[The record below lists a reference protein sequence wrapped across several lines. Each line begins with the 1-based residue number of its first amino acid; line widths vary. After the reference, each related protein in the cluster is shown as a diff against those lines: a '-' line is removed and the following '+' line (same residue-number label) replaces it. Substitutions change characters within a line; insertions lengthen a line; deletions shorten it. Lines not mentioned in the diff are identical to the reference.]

1 MWWYLCQMCKKFGQ
15 NRPRNAQIQYKD
27 RAFQF
32 LSMDRNDLNLN
43 THGSHV
49 KPRDHCIIVYNV
61 ICHGETVLF
70 SSSSLFWKARKWK
83 SREIGAH
90 VTQSVHTSQVNN
102 SLDDSVMYMIR
113 FRIFDTFGIFG
124 TIFAKISMEELSFRM
139 YLTNTDQ
146 FWSVEKTKLLW
157 EISTRPALSTK

>member
-1 MWWYLCQMCKKFGQ
+1 
-15 NRPRNAQIQYKD
+15 
-27 RAFQF
+27 
-32 LSMDRNDLNLN
+32 MDRNDHNLN
-43 THGSHV
+43 TRGSHF

-102 SLDDSVMYMIR
+102 SLEDSVMYMIR
-113 FRIFDTFGIFG
+113 FRIFDAFGIFSHNFCENKYG
-124 TIFAKISMEELSFRM
+124 RVKLQNVSDKYWSILVSWENQKVVRMINSAGFR
-139 YLTNTDQ
+139 
-146 FWSVEKTKLLW
+146 
-157 EISTRPALSTK
+157 IH